1 MNPSSIAP
9 KVNRTSVENA
19 GAIAHKTLV
28 STNNLVSNSWLNDD
42 IPDYEWYSCLNK
54 YDKMFS

>member
-9 KVNRTSVENA
+9 KVNRTSVENV

-28 STNNLVSNSWLNDD
+28 STNNLETNSWLNDLC
-42 IPDYEWYSCLNK
+42 PRLRVVFVSQ
-54 YDKMFS
+54 